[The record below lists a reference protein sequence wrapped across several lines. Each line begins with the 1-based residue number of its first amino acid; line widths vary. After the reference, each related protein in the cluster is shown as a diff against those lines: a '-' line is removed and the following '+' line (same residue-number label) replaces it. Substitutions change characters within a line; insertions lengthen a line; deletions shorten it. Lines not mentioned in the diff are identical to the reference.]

1 MIANP
6 FVNTSPSPV
15 IRRVPT
21 AALTAAV
28 IAWIW
33 IVGRLVVQRHNSYA
47 TFDFDLGIHDQSLW
61 LLAHGKWFNT
71 VCGLPVFGHH
81 AMFMYYFLVPL
92 VWLGGGPNL
101 WNVIQVIALALGA
114 VPVFL
119 IARNRLRN
127 DWLACLL
134 GFTWL
139 LLPTVSFLAWETW
152 HPEALA
158 VPFLMMGYHM
168 ATTRPRGTGRQ
179 ILRHNVITFAWIFAA
194 MLWKEDIALAVMG
207 IALLLIAR
215 RRWKFG
221 LALLGFAVGYFLVV
235 GVWLVPSLAG
245 ETSAYGMLY
254 GNLGKTPFDVA
265 KTSLQHP
272 SMFFD
277 RLSHNNFTGY
287 IGRLSSPL
295 GFIPFLAPLTLVMGI
310 PQIFINILTTADF
323 TWAMMYHY
331 QVVPVVAMMLGAIE
345 GAAFLKRHSKV
356 IGTMAVGIV
365 FIASCIAA
373 NSWGLLPF
381 GAKYE
386 AGYWPHGPHITTGW
400 EAALKRVGPS
410 DPVSAHYAF
419 VPHASQR
426 DIIYTFPNPWV
437 RTNFL
442 GDPKLLE
449 SPSKIKWLVI
459 PDNSLGAQAATV
471 LQQLLDSGEY
481 GDAQTVDG
489 VTTYRRLKP

>member
-1 MIANP
+1 MQRPQSETLHRI
-6 FVNTSPSPV
+6 PV
-15 IRRVPT
+15 
-21 AALTAAV
+21 AALTAA
-28 IAWIW
+28 ILAWIW
-33 IVGRLVVQRHNSYA
+33 IVGRLVVHRHNSYA

-101 WNVIQVIALALGA
+101 WNILQVIALAAGA
-114 VPVFL
+114 IPVFL
-119 IARNRLRN
+119 VARHRLRN
-127 DWLACLL
+127 AWLACLFGL
-134 GFTWL
+134 AWL

-152 HPEALA
+152 HPETLA
-158 VPFLMMGYHM
+158 IPFLLMGYHM
-168 ATTRPRGTGRQ
+168 ATTRPVGVGRHVT
-179 ILRHNVITFAWIFAA
+179 RHNIVTFAWLLVA

-207 IALLLIAR
+207 IALLLIIR

-221 LALLGFAVGYFLVV
+221 LALFGFAAFYFLII
-235 GVWLVPSLAG
+235 GVWMVPSLAG
-245 ETSAYGMLY
+245 QTSAYGMLY
-254 GNLGKTPFDVA
+254 GDLGKTPIDVA

-277 RLSHNNFTGY
+277 RLSNNNFKGY
-287 IGRLSSPL
+287 IGQLTSPL
-295 GFIPFLAPLTLVMGI
+295 GFVPLLAPLTLVMGI
-310 PQIFINILTTADF
+310 PQIFINILTTANF

-331 QVVPVVAMMLGAIE
+331 QAVPVVAMMLGAIE
-345 GAAFLKRHSKV
+345 GAAWLHRKNRLVSTV
-356 IGTMAVGIV
+356 AVATV
-365 FIASCIAA
+365 FVASCIAA

-381 GAKYE
+381 GAKYDV
-386 AGYWPHGPHITTGW
+386 GYWPHGAQTTAGW
-400 EAALKRVGPS
+400 DAALKRVGPS

-419 VPHASQR
+419 VPHASHR
-426 DIIYTFPNPWV
+426 EIIYTFPNPWV

-459 PDNSLGAQAATV
+459 PDGTLGGEAATT
-471 LQQLLDSGEY
+471 LQRLLDTGEY
-481 GDAQTVDG
+481 GDAQTVAG